1 MRLSQAIESYIAYKR
16 SLGMG
21 FRTEAV
27 SLRAFIKAVGD
38 VDLEAVQP
46 LAVRRFLDGN
56 GPLTAF
62 WFSKYHSLSAFYRY
76 ATARG
81 YVQKTPLPRSIP
93 QRPAKFQ
100 PYIYTNDDVRKLID
114 AADSR
119 YRHIWHVTPDTVRTL
134 LLLLYGTGLK
144 IGEALQLNIE
154 DFDRDSG
161 VLTIRETKFFKSR
174 LVPVGPD
181 LRRVL
186 IAYIERRWT
195 PSDQMKGC
203 PLLGTVKYKRVTHR
217 IAEPPVTLA
226 TKRAHRPFYGRN
238 RAFDENNRGIHPAG
252 SSRADKKRRFREH
265 SRSCASAYELSW
277 EGSMPDRVFTFVE
290 FLAQFDSWRA
300 GSWKAECPSR
310 VSIHREF
317 ATELRPVLGEAVRAA
332 PLATEL
338 PRWYKGVEPA
348 RSDLSGRE
356 PQFHRRLR
364 R

>member
-134 LLLLYGTGLK
+134 LLLLYGTGLR

-181 LRRVL
+181 LRRFL
-186 IAYIERRWT
+186 LAYIERQWT
-195 PSDQMKGC
+195 SSDQIKGC

-217 IAEPPVTLA
+217 IAETVFQRVRDEAGVHRSAEARFQPRLHDFRHTFAVMRLVTW
-226 TKRAHRPFYGRN
+226 Y
-238 RAFDENNRGIHPAG
+238 
-252 SSRADKKRRFREH
+252 REGKNVQRLLPH
-265 SRSCASAYELSW
+265 LSTYL
-277 EGSMPDRVFTFVE
+277 GHGTIQDTARYLTMT
-290 FLAQFDSWRA
+290 
-300 GSWKAECPSR
+300 
-310 VSIHREF
+310 
-317 ATELRPVLGEAVRAA
+317 TELLQEASLCFERYARPEVPSV
-332 PLATEL
+332 
-338 PRWYKGVEPA
+338 
-348 RSDLSGRE
+348 
-356 PQFHRRLR
+356 
-364 R
+364 